1 MKIFYLLSAALLL
14 GAGSL
19 SAQSKIDA
27 RGRQLLDLYKA
38 GQLTLDDSKAFLA
51 TPASRSAVAMTD
63 VMVETTDAGVLD
75 SLRSCGYNVEYI
87 SPNFSLVCMP
97 TDDIEALAASPVVK
111 TLSFGHVSEP
121 MMDEARAASN
131 VNGVHSGLGIAYQGD
146 RRHSFR
152 GNNVIVGMFDTGF
165 DPGHV
170 NFLDADGKNCRIK
183 FYARFTG
190 SSTTPTIY
198 QGDQVR
204 TAPTDD
210 SDETHGTHVAGIMG
224 GAYNGAGTYYKKDA
238 SGVVS
243 NAGKLP
249 LYGVAP
255 DADLAI
261 CAGPL
266 YNNSIIAGIR
276 RLINYANSVG
286 KPIVINLSLGHNTG
300 PHDGTDSFSRQLD
313 DLAKEAIICVAAGN
327 EGADN
332 THAGTT
338 FTASKKD
345 LKVAFSGNR
354 FPRQIVDVWSSTT
367 AEIKVSII
375 LATSSG
381 EIVAKISS
389 ENGRTI
395 TVGNGEGEA
404 HSIFRQAYNG
414 NIALTALRDGNRYNV
429 SVSATSDV
437 TAQSGNNYVLGLMIE
452 GEEGVRV
459 DAYGNSYVNFT
470 SNAPTGFDRPD
481 NNGSISGLAC
491 GHNTIIVGAYS
502 SRAQYIDLTGASRS
516 TGGGNGNLAS
526 YSSWGELIDGRK
538 LPHITAPGTGIIS
551 SYNGYYA
558 RSNYDGVKYM
568 LCAVAEEGGQK
579 HYWGSMN
586 GTSMATPYV
595 TGSVGLWLEADKD
608 LTGEKARE
616 IMIATAKT
624 ESGMDGVTAWGAG
637 KIQVLNGIK
646 EVIAQMGSGSGVADI
661 TTDEYKVLV
670 TSDGLSVE
678 VVAPSDDVSAELYN
692 IGGNKVAEAYGNNS
706 SVTLEAPS
714 AGIYIVNVRAGS
726 TNYTTK
732 VALR

>member
-38 GQLTLDDSKAFLA
+38 GQLSLRDSQAFLA
-51 TPASRSAVAMTD
+51 SPASRSSVAMTD
-63 VMVETTDAGVLD
+63 VMVETTDGGVLD

-87 SPNFSLVCMP
+87 SPSFSLVCMP
-97 TDDIEALAASPVVK
+97 TDDIEALAGNHAVR
-111 TLSFGHVSEP
+111 TLSFGGVSEP
-121 MMDEARAASN
+121 MMDEARGASN

-152 GNNVIVGMFDTGF
+152 GKNVIVGMFDTGF

-170 NFLDADGKNCRIK
+170 NFLDADGNNCRIK
-183 FYARFTG
+183 YYARFTG
-190 SSTTPTIY
+190 SSTTPSIY
-198 QGDQVR
+198 QDDKVR

-210 SDETHGTHVAGIMG
+210 AGETHGTHVAVIMG
-224 GAYNGAGTYYKKDA
+224 GGYNGSGTYYKKEA
-238 SGVVS
+238 SGTIS
-243 NAGKLP
+243 NTGKIP

-276 RLINYANSVG
+276 RLINYAKTVG

-313 DLAKEAIICVAAGN
+313 ELADEAIICVAAGN

-345 LKVAFSGNR
+345 IKVAFSGNR
-354 FPRQIVDVWSSTT
+354 FARSIVDVWSTT
-367 AEIKVSII
+367 SAEIKVSII
-375 LATSSG
+375 LANSNG
-381 EIVAKISS
+381 DIVAKVTS
-389 ENGRTI
+389 ENGRTV
-395 TVGNGEGEA
+395 TVGNGDGEG
-404 HSIFRQAYNG
+404 HSIFRNAYDG
-414 NIALTALRDGNRYNV
+414 NIVMTALRDGNRFNV
-429 SVSATSDV
+429 SLSASSEV
-437 TAQSGNNYVLGLMIE
+437 KPKSGNNYVLGLMIE
-452 GEEGVRV
+452 GGEGVRV

-470 SNAPTGFDRPD
+470 ANAPAGFDRPD

-491 GHNTIIVGAYS
+491 GHNTIVVGAYS
-502 SRAQYIDLTGASRS
+502 TRTQYVDLTGATRS
-516 TGGGNGNLAS
+516 TGGGNGNLAN
-526 YSSWGELIDGRK
+526 YSSWGELVDGRK

-558 RSNYDGVKYM
+558 RPNYDGAKYM
-568 LCAVAEEGGQK
+568 LCATTEEGGQK

-595 TGSVGLWLEADKD
+595 TGSVGLWLEADGS
-608 LTGEKARE
+608 LTGRKARD

-624 ESGMDGVTAWGAG
+624 EAGMSGVTAWGAG

-646 EVIAQMGSGSGVADI
+646 EVINQMGSGGVGNVA
-661 TTDEYKVLV
+661 TEESKVLV

-678 VVAPSDDVSAELYN
+678 VVVPTNAVAVELYN
-692 IGGNKVAEAYGNNS
+692 IGGNKVAEAYGEDNRA
-706 SVTLEAPS
+706 VLEAPS

-726 TNYTTK
+726 TNHTTK